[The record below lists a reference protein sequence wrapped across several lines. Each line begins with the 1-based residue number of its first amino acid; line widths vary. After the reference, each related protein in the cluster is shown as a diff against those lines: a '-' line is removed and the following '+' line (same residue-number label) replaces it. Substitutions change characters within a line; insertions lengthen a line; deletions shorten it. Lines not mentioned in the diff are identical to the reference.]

1 MYSRSFLPS
10 VVWMTMGVGVL
21 EILRFALDDRG
32 ECRNP
37 GFFLLEVS
45 IRVQQVI
52 NWRDEVIVV
61 VTACQVAGKG
71 GEEGEVAC
79 RGADYQY
86 TEHLAFL
93 EFFVPLGAGLQV
105 GLHGFGCLDAKRMR
119 SVVERIGELFGKG
132 DVLNMG

>member
-1 MYSRSFLPS
+1 
-10 VVWMTMGVGVL
+10 MGVGVL

-93 EFFVPLGAGLQV
+93 EFFVPLGAGLEV
-105 GLHGFGCLDAKRMR
+105 RLYGFCGLHTERMR
-119 SVVERIGELFGKG
+119 GVMKGVSELLG
-132 DVLNMG
+132 